1 MHRDILQGERER
13 VCVCRSTAAA
23 EAVLASNG
31 WNECGCWLPED
42 DSNGSMAGGPGGSLA
57 SPSCVGCRLTLA
69 TRVVHDLDGV
79 GCRRL
84 DPAVHVNPVPPWE
97 T

>member
-1 MHRDILQGERER
+1 M
-13 VCVCRSTAAA
+13 CVCRSTTAA

-69 TRVVHDLDGV
+69 TRVVHDLDGWMQKA
-79 GCRRL
+79 GPRGACEPSAAMGDMRRQPHL
-84 DPAVHVNPVPPWE
+84 SA
-97 T
+97 